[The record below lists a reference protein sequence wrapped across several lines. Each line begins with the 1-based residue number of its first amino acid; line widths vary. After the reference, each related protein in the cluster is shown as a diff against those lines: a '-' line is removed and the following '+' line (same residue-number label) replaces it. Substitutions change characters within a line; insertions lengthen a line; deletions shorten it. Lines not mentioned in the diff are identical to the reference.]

1 MVIKVVM
8 FKSALSEPEVMR
20 AIEARAPEYRRMRG
34 LSQKYYVKDAHTGE
48 HGGIYLWDSPEAMR
62 EFEESLLYKSIPEAY
77 RVVGRPRVEVLDVV
91 YTLRPAK
98 R

>member
-20 AIEARAPEYRRMRG
+20 AIEARAPEYREMPG
-34 LSQKYYVKDAHTGE
+34 LLQKYYVKDPHTGDY
-48 HGGIYLWDSPEAMR
+48 GGIYLWDSPEAMR
-62 EFEESLLYKSIPEAY
+62 QFEDSLLYKTIPEAY

-91 YTLRPAK
+91 YTLRPEK
-98 R
+98 K